1 MYNAVIF
8 VFSILMFGYD
18 LELQISQHKS
28 DYEKK
33 SNKQPNRIFFSNK
46 LSQQICKT
54 LYFQI
59 TKIFLIFFL

>member
-28 DYEKK
+28 GYQKK
-33 SNKQPNRIFFSNK
+33 N
-46 LSQQICKT
+46 
-54 LYFQI
+54 
-59 TKIFLIFFL
+59 